1 MNILADSDNQIEHRR
16 MKTMGAAEPIT
27 KTENKVTNLY
37 PAVSVAD
44 VCEDIETI
52 KGVISFLA
60 DVGCTG
66 LFSGENGIRISE
78 EGDIGLTY
86 ILRNVA
92 DELDKISSCCAANLA
107 PKA

>member
-1 MNILADSDNQIEHRR
+1 MA
-16 MKTMGAAEPIT
+16 TAEPIT
-27 KTENKVTNLY
+27 RAESKMTNLH
-37 PAVSVAD
+37 PTLSVAD
-44 VCEDIETI
+44 VCSDIETI

-66 LFSGENGIRISE
+66 VFSGEGGIRISE
-78 EGDIGLTY
+78 DGDIGLTY

-92 DELDKISSCCAANLA
+92 DELDRISSCCAANLT